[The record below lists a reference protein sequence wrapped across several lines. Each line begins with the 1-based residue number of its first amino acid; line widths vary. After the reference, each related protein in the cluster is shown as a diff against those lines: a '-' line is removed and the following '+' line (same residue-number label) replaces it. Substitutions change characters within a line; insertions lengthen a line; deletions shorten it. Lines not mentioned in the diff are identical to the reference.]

1 MSSPWGS
8 ATRPVRPPEP
18 LEEAVARAGRGLDQ
32 AFGLPPELAALA
44 WELAR
49 APRGLDPRARHAALL
64 LALAV
69 LVEQARGSTRVAV
82 LGEAGAARLAAL
94 VGPLLAAEPEAAA
107 APLATVDEAVAAIQA
122 LLAGATPAGV
132 AGATPAGVDG
142 SPPLL
147 DGLVGAP
154 GALAPLVLD
163 GRWLAAQRLDRA
175 ERELEAALAVRAG
188 VAPTPLPGPAAV
200 EAALQDVL
208 ARPAG
213 GVTLAAAQVEAA
225 RRAALGALTVVTGGP
240 GTGKTSVVAALVRV
254 LVRLGLE
261 PGAVALAAPTGRA
274 AARLEEALR
283 AALEGIAGPGEADL
297 RLRDDAP
304 RARTLHRLLG
314 WHPDAVRPRHDAR
327 LPIDADLVVV
337 DEASMLDAVF
347 AARLL
352 EAVRPRARLV
362 LLGDADQLPSVAAGA
377 VLSDLVAR
385 GAGAAGS
392 GAREAAIVRLT
403 ERFRVD
409 ASDPGG
415 AAVLALSTSIAAA
428 PRQGAGP
435 TAEALVAAL
444 PVVLPDA
451 LPTSGVALAHLPE
464 HGPGPESARALKA
477 ALDALVAGYVAR
489 HRVPL
494 EPLATRVWRRVRGRV
509 VDEDVADLRAL
520 FARSFAARLLCVTR
534 VGPCGAEALN
544 RQVSRALLAR
554 RGLDPWGGVAAGEP
568 IVVTRND
575 PERGLWNGDP
585 GLCLLVQDAP
595 EPGAPPRPPRRV
607 FAFPR
612 GAGYQLLGPELLA
625 GRVERAHAST
635 VHRAQGSEHDHVV
648 LVLPT
653 LDLPLATREVV
664 YTAVTRARRS
674 ASIVG
679 PPALLVRA
687 LSRVV
692 ERDTRLGGG

>member
-1 MSSPWGS
+1 VSSPWGS
-8 ATRPVRPPEP
+8 ATRAVRPPEP
-18 LEEAVARAGRGLDQ
+18 LEEAVARAGRGLDE
-32 AFGLPPELAALA
+32 AFGLPRELAALA

-64 LALAV
+64 LALSV

-107 APLATVDEAVAAIQA
+107 APLGSAGEAVAAIQG
-122 LLAGATPAGV
+122 LLAGATP
-132 AGATPAGVDG
+132 
-142 SPPLL
+142 LL
-147 DGLVGAP
+147 DGLIGGP

-175 ERELEAALAVRAG
+175 ERELEAALAVRADA
-188 VAPTPLPGPAAV
+188 APAPLPDPAAV
-200 EAALQDVL
+200 EAALEDVL

-213 GVTLAAAQVEAA
+213 GVTLAPAQVEAA
-225 RRAALGALTVVTGGP
+225 RRAALGALTIVTGGP

-283 AALEGIAGPGEADL
+283 VALQGIAEPGEADL
-297 RLRDDAP
+297 RLRGEAP

-377 VLSDLVAR
+377 VLRDLVAR
-385 GAGAAGS
+385 GAGA
-392 GAREAAIVRLT
+392 VLRLT

-409 ASDPGG
+409 AADPGG
-415 AAVLALSTSIAAA
+415 AAVLALSTRIAAA
-428 PRQGAGP
+428 PRQGAGAA
-435 TAEALVAAL
+435 AEALVASL

-451 LPTSGVALAHLPE
+451 LPTSGVALALVPELPPG
-464 HGPGPESARALKA
+464 GPTPESSRALKG
-477 ALDALVAGYVAR
+477 ALEALVAGHVAR
-489 HRVPL
+489 HLVPL

-509 VDEDVADLRAL
+509 VDDDVADLRAL

-595 EPGAPPRPPRRV
+595 EPGAAPRPPRRV

-612 GAGYQLLGPELLA
+612 GAGYQILGPELLA

-692 ERDTRLGGG
+692 ERDTRLGGP

>member
-8 ATRPVRPPEP
+8 ATRAVRPPEP
-18 LEEAVARAGRGLDQ
+18 LEEAVARAGRGLDE
-32 AFGLPPELAALA
+32 AFGLPRELAALA

-64 LALAV
+64 LALSV

-107 APLATVDEAVAAIQA
+107 APLGSAGEAVAAIQG
-122 LLAGATPAGV
+122 LLAGATP
-132 AGATPAGVDG
+132 
-142 SPPLL
+142 LL
-147 DGLVGAP
+147 DGLIGGP

-175 ERELEAALAVRAG
+175 ERELEAALAVRADA
-188 VAPTPLPGPAAV
+188 APAPLPDPAAV
-200 EAALQDVL
+200 EAALEDVL

-213 GVTLAAAQVEAA
+213 GVTLAPAQVEAA
-225 RRAALGALTVVTGGP
+225 RRAALGALTIVTGGP

-283 AALEGIAGPGEADL
+283 VALQGIAEPGEADL
-297 RLRDDAP
+297 RLRGEAP

-377 VLSDLVAR
+377 VLRDLVAR
-385 GAGAAGS
+385 GAGA
-392 GAREAAIVRLT
+392 VLRLT

-409 ASDPGG
+409 AADPGG
-415 AAVLALSTSIAAA
+415 AAVLALSTRIAAA
-428 PRQGAGP
+428 PRQGAGAA
-435 TAEALVAAL
+435 AEALVASL

-451 LPTSGVALAHLPE
+451 LPTSGVALALVPELPPG
-464 HGPGPESARALKA
+464 GPTPESSRALKG
-477 ALDALVAGYVAR
+477 ALEALVAGHVAR
-489 HRVPL
+489 HLVPL

-509 VDEDVADLRAL
+509 VDDDVADLRAL

-595 EPGAPPRPPRRV
+595 EPGAAPRPPRRV

-612 GAGYQLLGPELLA
+612 GAGYQILGPELLA

-692 ERDTRLGGG
+692 ERDTRLGGP

>member
-8 ATRPVRPPEP
+8 ASRPWRLAEP
-18 LEEAVARAGRGLDQ
+18 LEEAVWRAGRGLDE
-32 AFGLPPELAALA
+32 AFGLPRELAALA

-49 APRGLDPRARHAALL
+49 APRDLTPGARHAALL
-64 LALAV
+64 LALSV

-94 VGPLLAAEPEAAA
+94 VEPLLAAPAVRADEGPAP
-107 APLATVDEAVAAIQA
+107 PLASVGEAVAAIQG
-122 LLAGATPAGV
+122 LLPDAG
-132 AGATPAGVDG
+132 
-142 SPPLL
+142 
-147 DGLVGAP
+147 GLVGPP
-154 GALAPLVLD
+154 GGLTPLVLD
-163 GRWLAAQRLDRA
+163 GGFVAAQRLDRA
-175 ERELEAALAVRAG
+175 ERELEAALAARADG
-188 VAPTPLPGPAAV
+188 APSPLPGAAAV

-208 ARPAG
+208 ARPG
-213 GVTLAAAQVEAA
+213 RGVTLAPAQVEAA
-225 RRAALGALTVVTGGP
+225 RRAALAGLTVVTGGP
-240 GTGKTSVVAALVRV
+240 GTGKTSVVAALVRL

-283 AALEGIAGPGEADL
+283 ASLQGIAEPGEADL
-297 RLRDDAP
+297 RLREEVP
-304 RARTLHRLLG
+304 QARTLHRLLG

-327 LPIDADLVVV
+327 APIDADLVVV

-362 LLGDADQLPSVAAGA
+362 LLGDADQLPSVGAGA
-377 VLSDLVAR
+377 VLRDLVLRR
-385 GAGAAGS
+385 GGPAP
-392 GAREAAIVRLT
+392 EAVVVRLT

-409 ASDPGG
+409 ARDPGG
-415 AAVLALSTSIAAA
+415 AAILELSVRIAAA
-428 PRQGAGP
+428 PRGQLAP
-435 TAEALVAAL
+435 AEALVAAL
-444 PVVLPDA
+444 PLAPPDE
-451 LPTSGVALAHLPE
+451 LPTSGVALAPLPE
-464 HGPGPESARALKA
+464 TPAGGPTPESRRALEA
-477 ALDALVAGYVAR
+477 ALRALVTGHVAR
-489 HRVPL
+489 HLLPL
-494 EPLATRVWRRVRGRV
+494 EPLATRVWRRARGRV

-544 RQVSRALLAR
+544 RQVARALLAR
-554 RGLDPWGGVAAGEP
+554 RGLDPWSGVAAGEP
-568 IVVTRND
+568 VVVTRND
-575 PERGLWNGDP
+575 PDRGLWNGDP

-607 FAFPR
+607 YAFPR
-612 GAGYQLLGPELLA
+612 GQGYQLLGPELLA

-635 VHRAQGSEHDHVV
+635 VHRAQGSEHDHVA

-679 PPALLVRA
+679 SPALLARA
-687 LSRVV
+687 LARVV
-692 ERDTRLGGG
+692 ERDTRLGGGA

>member
-1 MSSPWGS
+1 MSSPWGGAS
-8 ATRPVRPPEP
+8 RPARPPEP
-18 LEEAVARAGRGLDQ
+18 LEEAVWRAGRGLDE
-32 AFGLPPELAALA
+32 AFGLPRELAGLA

-64 LALAV
+64 LALTV

-82 LGEAGAARLAAL
+82 LGEAGAARLAAV
-94 VGPLLAAEPEAAA
+94 VGPLLGAAGEL
-107 APLATVDEAVAAIQA
+107 APPLGSVGEAVAAIQA
-122 LLAGATPAGV
+122 LLGG
-132 AGATPAGVDG
+132 GATPAGVDG
-142 SPPLL
+142 SPPLV

-163 GRWLAAQRLDRA
+163 GPWLAAQRLDRA
-175 ERELEAALAVRAG
+175 ERELEAALAARRDA
-188 VAPTPLPGPAAV
+188 APAPLPGVAAV
-200 EAALQDVL
+200 EAALADVL

-213 GVTLAAAQVEAA
+213 GVTLAGAQVEAA

-254 LVRLGLE
+254 LARLGLE

-283 AALEGIAGPGEADL
+283 AALQGVSAPGEADL
-297 RLRDDAP
+297 RLRDEAP

-327 LPIDADLVVV
+327 LPLEADLVVV

-377 VLSDLVAR
+377 VLRDLVAR
-385 GAGAAGS
+385 GAGS
-392 GAREAAIVRLT
+392 GAAVVRLT

-415 AAVLALSTSIAAA
+415 AAVLALSSRIADA
-428 PRQGAGP
+428 PRGGDGAR
-435 TAEALVAAL
+435 TAAEALVAAL
-444 PVVLPDA
+444 PLVPPEA
-451 LPTSGVALAHLPE
+451 LPTSGVALALVPELPPG
-464 HGPGPESARALKA
+464 GPTPESSRALEA
-477 ALDALVAGYVAR
+477 ALRALVAGHVAR
-489 HRVPL
+489 HLAPL
-494 EPLATRVWRRVRGRV
+494 EPLATRVWRRARGRV
-509 VDEDVADLRAL
+509 VEDDVADLRAL

-554 RGLDPWGGVAAGEP
+554 RGLDPWGGVAPGEP

-595 EPGAPPRPPRRV
+595 EPGAPARPPRRV

-674 ASIVG
+674 AVIVG
-679 PPALLVRA
+679 PPALLARA
-687 LSRVV
+687 LARVV
-692 ERDTRLGGG
+692 ERDTRLGGS